1 MLSHFINKIREWL
14 EPEDDTTVVDWIQ
27 HASDLT
33 SVCETS
39 FNNELLQI
47 LKTLEYVKNNFSPEV
62 FQKTLRFPTLYNEI
76 VNVAV
81 CYNAGY
87 SNEDVTYF
95 ANNGHIECGYVPSF
109 EDEHASFTIVNFT
122 KPENSMALFIHM
134 SDEHIRLTLQ
144 GANRASKETGIDL
157 MTILRQGFRETP
169 QRLYIVENDDLKT
182 AFRMAAEN
190 TKCIREQ
197 YNYNPKEESMRIVTP
212 ESDESMTMTDNQS
225 I

>member
-1 MLSHFINKIREWL
+1 MLSHFINKLREWL

-27 HASDLT
+27 HASDIT
-33 SVCETS
+33 SASETG
-39 FNNELLQI
+39 FKNELLQI
-47 LKTLEYVKNNFSPEV
+47 LKTLEYVKNNFTPEV

-76 VNVAV
+76 VNAAV

-95 ANNGHIECGYVPSF
+95 ANNGHIECGYVPHF
-109 EDEHASFTIVNFT
+109 EDEHASFTIVNIT
-122 KPENSMALFIHM
+122 EPENSMALFIHM

-157 MTILRQGFRETP
+157 MTVLQQGFREMP
-169 QRLYIVENDDLKT
+169 QRLYIVYNDDLKT

-197 YNYNPKEESMRIVTP
+197 YNYNPKEDTMRVVKPEQDETITMAESQ
-212 ESDESMTMTDNQS
+212 TM
-225 I
+225 

>member
-109 EDEHASFTIVNFT
+109 EDEHASFTIVNIT

-225 I
+225 M

>member
-109 EDEHASFTIVNFT
+109 EDEHASFTIVNIT

-157 MTILRQGFRETP
+157 MTILRQGFREMP

-225 I
+225 M

>member
-62 FQKTLRFPTLYNEI
+62 FQKALRFPTLYNEI

-109 EDEHASFTIVNFT
+109 EDEHASFTIVNIT

-225 I
+225 M